1 MASGLANASC
11 FAVGVNDCLRNGEN
25 GLLVEPGDIQG
36 QADALQRLIEDHD
49 LRRRIA
55 RDGLD
60 ECRSTYSWEVVGRL
74 IMDVY
79 VRVLNTPRGVAVDP
93 HLPVTECC
101 FRAEP
106 HLL

>member
-1 MASGLANASC
+1 MASGLANLSC

-36 QADALQRLIEDHD
+36 QADGLQRLIEDHD

-55 RDGLD
+55 RAGLA

-79 VRVLNTPRGVAVDP
+79 ARVLKAPPGSAVDP
-93 HLPVTECC
+93 HLPMTPCRY
-101 FRAEP
+101 RAEP